1 MATSDTNA
9 NEHGK
14 RRMSSR
20 QATIERHASMELV
33 HRRVKI
39 DPRHNSKQKL
49 RDLREAGQQLN
60 YLHNFLLE
68 LGNTGMTYAGLA
80 RLDLSFNLTVAKC
93 GDHYEN
99 RALDKL
105 TRHAKDEERKRHL
118 ANIKALSAIKAKGE
132 KVGRIRYTSGPRS
145 IPLKE
150 YGAWGDYKFVPDANG
165 KDNKKY
171 IRLAKIGTYRVTGG
185 KNIPD
190 DMEFADAVI
199 VYDALGTY
207 IDITG
212 YRPAGT
218 KAREREARRVKHHI
232 DVLPFGGID
241 ANVYQQIF
249 TSEGEV
255 HGAVVRVPRA
265 VRRASRAYSKSKEYA
280 KRHNCR
286 ASRKK
291 RAVLKRAYERRSN
304 RLTDAAR
311 KEVSALLDRYE
322 ILFFQGDDA
331 SAWMSSNRSWA
342 RELDSNI
349 VRQVLSMLREQ
360 RGAYDIGQFEP
371 STKACGVC
379 GHVELDGIRPGVN
392 SWVCP
397 VCGARLDRQWNAAW
411 VIRLVGVCQLLD
423 EVNFSPSSGVL
434 ANLSSAE
441 LSWLRSWWSR
451 RLSDRFWNGQVKDVR
466 RKFDVIQDLANVLEA
481 VIVSGG
487 LLETSRAAK
496 RI

>member
-1 MATSDTNA
+1 MATSETITNA
-9 NEHGK
+9 HGK
-14 RRMSSR
+14 RRMNSR
-20 QATIERHASMELV
+20 QVTIERHASMELV

-39 DPRHNSKQKL
+39 GPRHNSKQKL

-80 RLDLSFNLTVAKC
+80 RLDLSFNLTIAKC

-118 ANIKALSAIKAKGE
+118 ANIKALAAKKENGE

-150 YGAWGDYKFVPDANG
+150 YGVDYKFVPDANG

-171 IRLAKIGTYRVTGG
+171 IRLSKIGTYRVTGG

-190 DMEFADAVI
+190 DMELANAVI

-218 KAREREARRVKHHI
+218 KAHEREVRRVRHHI
-232 DVLPFGGID
+232 DVIPFGGID

-255 HGAVVRVPRA
+255 HGTVVHVPRA
-265 VRRASRAYSKSKEYA
+265 VRRAARAYSKSKEYA
-280 KRHNCR
+280 KKHNCL

-291 RAVLKRAYERRSN
+291 RAALARACERRSN

-311 KEVSALLDRYE
+311 KEVSSLLDRYE

-379 GHVELDGIRPGVN
+379 GHVELDGVRPGVG

-434 ANLSSAE
+434 AGLSSSE

-451 RLSDRFWNGQVKDVR
+451 RLSDCFWNGQVKDVR
-466 RKFDVIQDLANVLEA
+466 RKLDVIQDLANVLEA
-481 VIVSGG
+481 VIASGG

>member
-1 MATSDTNA
+1 MAASETRTKEYN
-9 NEHGK
+9 K
-14 RRMSSR
+14 RRRDSR
-20 QATIERHASMELV
+20 QATVERHASMELV
-33 HRRVKI
+33 HRRIKI

-68 LGNTGMTYAGLA
+68 CGNTGMTYAGLA
-80 RLDLSFNLTVAKC
+80 RLDLSFKLTAVKC

-99 RALDKL
+99 RMLDKL
-105 TRHAKDEERKRHL
+105 SRHAKDEERKRHL
-118 ANIKALSAIKAKGE
+118 ANIKTLATIKANGE

-145 IPLKE
+145 IPLRE
-150 YGAWGDYKFVPDANG
+150 YGVDYKFVPDANG

-190 DMEFADAVI
+190 DMEFANAVI
-199 VYDALGTY
+199 VYDALGIY

-218 KAREREARRVKHHI
+218 KAHEREVRRVRHHI
-232 DVLPFGGID
+232 DIIPFGGID
-241 ANVYQQIF
+241 ANIYQQIF

-255 HGAVVRVPRA
+255 HGTVIRVPRA

-280 KRHNCR
+280 KKHNCH

-291 RAVLKRAYERRSN
+291 RAALKRACERRSN
-304 RLTDAAR
+304 CLTDAAR
-311 KEVSALLDRYE
+311 KEVSRLLDRYE

-360 RGAYDIGQFEP
+360 RGAHDVGRFEP

-379 GHVELDGIRPGVN
+379 GHVELDGVRPGVD
-392 SWVCP
+392 SWFCP

-423 EVNFSPSSGVL
+423 KVNFSPSSGVL
-434 ANLSSAE
+434 AGLSSAE

-451 RLSDRFWNGQVKDVR
+451 RQSDRFWNGQVKGVR
-466 RKFDVIQDLANVLEA
+466 RKLNVIQDLANVLEA
-481 VIVSGG
+481 VIASGG

>member
-1 MATSDTNA
+1 MTTSETNT

-14 RRMSSR
+14 RRMNSR

-60 YLHNFLLE
+60 YLHNFLIE
-68 LGNTGMTYAGLA
+68 CGRTGMTYAGLA
-80 RLDLSFNLTVAKC
+80 RLDLGFDLTAVKC

-190 DMEFADAVI
+190 DMELANAVI
-199 VYDALGTY
+199 VYDALGIY

-218 KAREREARRVKHHI
+218 KAHEREVRRVKHHI
-232 DVLPFGGID
+232 DVIPFGGID

-265 VRRASRAYSKSKEYA
+265 VRRASRDYSKSKKYA

-291 RAVLKRAYERRSN
+291 RAVLARACERRSN
-304 RLTDAAR
+304 RLIDAAR
-311 KEVSALLDRYE
+311 KEVSSLLDRYE

-342 RELDSNI
+342 CELDSNI

-360 RGAYDIGQFEP
+360 RGAHDVGQFEP

-379 GHVELDGIRPGVN
+379 GHVELDGIRPGVD

-423 EVNFSPSSGVL
+423 EVNFSPSSGAL
-434 ANLSSAE
+434 AGLSSSE

-451 RLSDRFWNGQVKDVR
+451 RLSDRFWNGQVRDVR
-466 RKFDVIQDLANVLEA
+466 RKLDVMQDLANVLGA
-481 VIVSGG
+481 IIASCG
-487 LLETSRAAK
+487 LLETSRAER

>member
-1 MATSDTNA
+1 MN
-9 NEHGK
+9 
-14 RRMSSR
+14 SR
-20 QATIERHASMELV
+20 QATIERHAAMELV

-68 LGNTGMTYAGLA
+68 LDNTGMTYAGLA
-80 RLDLSFNLTVAKC
+80 RLDLSFNLTAVKC

-118 ANIKALSAIKAKGE
+118 ANIKTLVTKKSNGE

-150 YGAWGDYKFVPDANG
+150 YGVDYKFVPDANG

-171 IRLAKIGTYRVTGG
+171 IRLSKIGTYRVTGG

-190 DMEFADAVI
+190 DMELSNAVI
-199 VYDALGTY
+199 VYDALGIY

-218 KAREREARRVKHHI
+218 KAHKREVRRVRHHI
-232 DVLPFGGID
+232 DVIPFGGID

-255 HGAVVRVPRA
+255 HGTVIRVPRA
-265 VRRASRAYSKSKEYA
+265 IRRASRDYSKSKEYA

-291 RAVLKRAYERRSN
+291 RAALARACERRSN

-311 KEVSALLDRYE
+311 KEVSRLLDRYE

-342 RELDSNI
+342 CELDSNI

-360 RGAYDIGQFEP
+360 RGAHDVGRFEP

-379 GHVELDGIRPGVN
+379 GHVELDGVRPGVG

-397 VCGARLDRQWNAAW
+397 VCGARLNRQWNAAW

-423 EVNFSPSSGVL
+423 EVNFSPSSGAL
-434 ANLSSAE
+434 ADLSLSE

-451 RLSDRFWNGQVKDVR
+451 RLSDRFWNGQMKDVR
-466 RKFDVIQDLANVLEA
+466 RKLDVMQDLANVLGA
-481 VIVSGG
+481 VIASGG

>member
-1 MATSDTNA
+1 
-9 NEHGK
+9 
-14 RRMSSR
+14 
-20 QATIERHASMELV
+20 
-33 HRRVKI
+33 
-39 DPRHNSKQKL
+39 
-49 RDLREAGQQLN
+49 
-60 YLHNFLLE
+60 
-68 LGNTGMTYAGLA
+68 MTYAGIA
-80 RLDLSFNLTVAKC
+80 RLDLGFNLTIAKC
-93 GDHYEN
+93 GDRYEN
-99 RALDKL
+99 RLLDKL

-118 ANIKALSAIKAKGE
+118 ANIKTLAAHKAKGE

-150 YGAWGDYKFVPDANG
+150 YGRDYEFVPDSNG

-190 DMEFADAVI
+190 DMEFANAVI

-218 KAREREARRVKHHI
+218 KAREREVRRVKHHI
-232 DVLPFGGID
+232 DVIPFGGID

-249 TSEGEV
+249 TSECEV
-255 HGAVVRVPRA
+255 HGTVIRVPRA
-265 VRRASRAYSKSKEYA
+265 VRRASRDYSKSKEYA

-291 RAVLKRAYERRSN
+291 RAVLKRACERRSN

-311 KEVSALLDRYE
+311 KEVSSLLDRYE

-379 GHVELDGIRPGVN
+379 GHVELDGIRPGVG

-434 ANLSSAE
+434 ADLSAGE
-441 LSWLRSWWSR
+441 LSWLRFWWYR
-451 RLSDRFWNGQVKDVR
+451 RQSDRFWNGQVKDVR

-481 VIVSGG
+481 VIASGG
-487 LLETSRAAK
+487 LLETSRAER

>member
-1 MATSDTNA
+1 MATSETSA
-9 NEHGK
+9 NEYNK
-14 RRMSSR
+14 RRRDSR
-20 QATIERHASMELV
+20 QATIERHAGMELV
-33 HRRVKI
+33 HRRIKI

-80 RLDLSFNLTVAKC
+80 RLDLGFKLTIAKC

-105 TRHAKDEERKRHL
+105 TRHVKDEERKRHL
-118 ANIKALSAIKAKGE
+118 ANIKTLATKKESGE

-145 IPLKE
+145 IPLRE
-150 YGAWGDYKFVPDANG
+150 YGHDYKFVPDANG

-190 DMEFADAVI
+190 DMELANAVI

-218 KAREREARRVKHHI
+218 KAREREVRRVKHHI
-232 DVLPFGGID
+232 DVIPFGGID

-255 HGAVVRVPRA
+255 HGTVIRVPRA
-265 VRRASRAYSKSKEYA
+265 VRRASRDYSKSKEYA
-280 KRHNCR
+280 KKHNCR

-291 RAVLKRAYERRSN
+291 RAVLKRACERRSN

-311 KEVSALLDRYE
+311 KEVSSLLDRYE

-349 VRQVLSMLREQ
+349 VRQVLSMLSEQ
-360 RGAYDIGQFEP
+360 RGAHDVGQFEP

-379 GHVELDGIRPGVN
+379 GHVELWCSSWCRFLGLSCLWGAFESSVECGLGN
-392 SWVCP
+392 SLGGRVP
-397 VCGARLDRQWNAAW
+397 V
-411 VIRLVGVCQLLD
+411 
-423 EVNFSPSSGVL
+423 
-434 ANLSSAE
+434 
-441 LSWLRSWWSR
+441 
-451 RLSDRFWNGQVKDVR
+451 VR
-466 RKFDVIQDLANVLEA
+466 
-481 VIVSGG
+481 
-487 LLETSRAAK
+487 
-496 RI
+496 

>member
-1 MATSDTNA
+1 MTTSETHA

-14 RRMSSR
+14 RRMNSR
-20 QATIERHASMELV
+20 QATIERHATMELV
-33 HRRVKI
+33 HRRIKI

-68 LGNTGMTYAGLA
+68 CGNTGMTYAGLA
-80 RLDLSFNLTVAKC
+80 RLDLSFNLTAVKC

-118 ANIKALSAIKAKGE
+118 SNIKTLAAIKANGE
-132 KVGRIRYTSGPRS
+132 KVGKIRYTSGPRS

-150 YGAWGDYKFVPDANG
+150 YGVDYKFVPDANG
-165 KDNKKY
+165 KNNKKY
-171 IRLAKIGTYRVTGG
+171 IRLAKIGTYRVSGG

-190 DMEFADAVI
+190 DMEFSNAVI

-218 KAREREARRVKHHI
+218 KAREREVRRVKHHI
-232 DVLPFGGID
+232 DVIPFGGID

-255 HGAVVRVPRA
+255 HGAVVRVPQA
-265 VRRASRAYSKSKEYA
+265 VRRSSRAYSKSKEYT

-286 ASRKK
+286 ASRNK
-291 RAVLKRAYERRSN
+291 RAVLKRAWERRSN

-311 KEVSALLDRYE
+311 KEVSRLLDRYE

-331 SAWMSSNRSWA
+331 SAWMSSNRFWA

-349 VRQVLSMLREQ
+349 VRQILSMLREQ
-360 RGAYDIGQFEP
+360 RGAHDIGQFEP

-379 GHVELDGIRPGVN
+379 GHVELDGIRPGVD

-411 VIRLVGVCQLLD
+411 VIRLVGICQLLD
-423 EVNFSPSSGVL
+423 EVNFSPSSGAL
-434 ANLSSAE
+434 ADLSSGE

-451 RLSDRFWNGQVKDVR
+451 RQSDRFWNGQVKDAR
-466 RKFDVIQDLANVLEA
+466 RKLDVIQDLANVLEA
-481 VIVSGG
+481 AIASGG
-487 LLETSRAAK
+487 LLETSRAER

>member
-1 MATSDTNA
+1 MATSETSK

-14 RRMSSR
+14 RRMNSR
-20 QATIERHASMELV
+20 QATIERHAGMELV

-68 LGNTGMTYAGLA
+68 LDNTGMTYAGLA
-80 RLDLSFNLTVAKC
+80 RLDLGFNLTAVKC

-118 ANIKALSAIKAKGE
+118 ANIKTLANIKSKGE
-132 KVGRIRYTSGPRS
+132 KVGRIHYTSGPRS

-150 YGAWGDYKFVPDANG
+150 YGRDYKFVPDSNG

-171 IRLAKIGTYRVTGG
+171 IRLPKIGTYRVTGG

-190 DMEFADAVI
+190 DMEFANAVI
-199 VYDALGTY
+199 IYDALGTY
-207 IDITG
+207 IDIIG

-218 KAREREARRVKHHI
+218 KAREREVRRVKHHI
-232 DVLPFGGID
+232 DVIPFGGID

-255 HGAVVRVPRA
+255 HGTVARVPRA
-265 VRRASRAYSKSKEYA
+265 VRRASRDYSKSKEYA

-291 RAVLKRAYERRSN
+291 RAVLKRACERRSN
-304 RLTDAAR
+304 RLIDAAR
-311 KEVSALLDRYE
+311 KEVSSLLDRYE

-349 VRQVLSMLREQ
+349 VRQVLSMLSEQ
-360 RGAYDIGQFEP
+360 RGAHDIGRFEP

-379 GHVELDGIRPGVN
+379 GHVELDGIRPGVG

-423 EVNFSPSSGVL
+423 EVNFSPSSGAL
-434 ANLSSAE
+434 AGLSSAE

-451 RLSDRFWNGQVKDVR
+451 RQSDRFWNGQVKDVR
-466 RKFDVIQDLANVLEA
+466 RKLDVMQDLANVLGA
-481 VIVSGG
+481 VIASGG
-487 LLETSRAAK
+487 LLETSRAER

>member
-1 MATSDTNA
+1 
-9 NEHGK
+9 
-14 RRMSSR
+14 
-20 QATIERHASMELV
+20 
-33 HRRVKI
+33 
-39 DPRHNSKQKL
+39 
-49 RDLREAGQQLN
+49 
-60 YLHNFLLE
+60 
-68 LGNTGMTYAGLA
+68 MTYAGLA
-80 RLDLSFNLTVAKC
+80 RLDLGFKLTAVKC

-118 ANIKALSAIKAKGE
+118 ANIKTLATRKANGE
-132 KVGRIRYTSGPRS
+132 KIGRIRYTSGPRS

-150 YGAWGDYKFVPDANG
+150 YGDRGDYKFVPDANG

-185 KNIPD
+185 KNIPG
-190 DMEFADAVI
+190 DMELANAVI
-199 VYDALGTY
+199 VYDALGIY

-218 KAREREARRVKHHI
+218 KAREREVRRVKHHI

-255 HGAVVRVPRA
+255 HGTVVRVPRA

-291 RAVLKRAYERRSN
+291 RAVLKRACERRSN

-311 KEVSALLDRYE
+311 KEVSRLLDRYE

-379 GHVELDGIRPGVN
+379 GHVELDGIRPGVD

-397 VCGARLDRQWNAAW
+397 VCGARLDRQWNAW

-434 ANLSSAE
+434 ADLSSSE

-451 RLSDRFWNGQVKDVR
+451 RLSDRFWNDQVKDVR
-466 RKFDVIQDLANVLEA
+466 RRKLDVIQDLVNVLGA
-481 VIVSGG
+481 VIASGG
-487 LLETSRAAK
+487 AVGDIPRRKANLERK
-496 RI
+496 RLEARHFNAE

>member
-1 MATSDTNA
+1 MAASETRTKEYN
-9 NEHGK
+9 K
-14 RRMSSR
+14 RRRDSR

-33 HRRVKI
+33 HRRIKI

-68 LGNTGMTYAGLA
+68 LGNTGMTYAGIA
-80 RLDLSFNLTVAKC
+80 RLDLGFNLTIAKC

-99 RALDKL
+99 RTLDKL

-118 ANIKALSAIKAKGE
+118 ANIKTLATHKANGE

-145 IPLKE
+145 IPLRE
-150 YGAWGDYKFVPDANG
+150 YGKDYKFVPDVNG

-171 IRLAKIGTYRVTGG
+171 IRLSKIGTYRVTGG

-190 DMEFADAVI
+190 DMEFANAVI

-218 KAREREARRVKHHI
+218 KARERKVRRVKHHI

-265 VRRASRAYSKSKEYA
+265 VRRAARDYSRSKEYA

-291 RAVLKRAYERRSN
+291 RAVLKRACERRSN

-311 KEVSALLDRYE
+311 KEVSRLLDRYE
-322 ILFFQGDDA
+322 VLFFQGDDA

-360 RGAYDIGQFEP
+360 RGAHDVGQFEP

-379 GHVELDGIRPGVN
+379 GHVELDGVRPGIN

-434 ANLSSAE
+434 AGLSSSE

-451 RLSDRFWNGQVKDVR
+451 RLSDRFWNGRVKDVR
-466 RKFDVIQDLANVLEA
+466 RKLDVMQDLANVLGA
-481 VIVSGG
+481 VIASGG

>member
-1 MATSDTNA
+1 MATSETST

-14 RRMSSR
+14 RRMNSR
-20 QATIERHASMELV
+20 QATIERHAGMELI
-33 HRRVKI
+33 HRRIKI

-60 YLHNFLLE
+60 YPHNFLLE

-80 RLDLSFNLTVAKC
+80 RLDLSFKLTAVKC

-105 TRHAKDEERKRHL
+105 SRHAKDEERKRHL
-118 ANIKALSAIKAKGE
+118 ANIKTLATIKASGE

-145 IPLKE
+145 IPLQQYE
-150 YGAWGDYKFVPDANG
+150 YDYEFVPDSNG

-190 DMEFADAVI
+190 DMEFANAVI
-199 VYDALGTY
+199 IYDALGTY

-218 KAREREARRVKHHI
+218 KAKEREVRRVKHHI
-232 DVLPFGGID
+232 DIIPFGGID
-241 ANVYQQIF
+241 ANIYQQIF

-265 VRRASRAYSKSKEYA
+265 VRRASRDYSKSKECA

-291 RAVLKRAYERRSN
+291 RAVLKRACERRSN

-311 KEVSALLDRYE
+311 KEVSRLLDRYE
-322 ILFFQGDDA
+322 VLFFQGDDA

-349 VRQVLSMLREQ
+349 VRQVLSMLSEQ
-360 RGAYDIGQFEP
+360 RGAHDVGRFEP

-379 GHVELDGIRPGVN
+379 GHVELDGIRPGVG
-392 SWVCP
+392 SWFCP

-434 ANLSSAE
+434 AGLSSSE

-451 RLSDRFWNGQVKDVR
+451 RQSDRFWNGQVKDMR
-466 RKFDVIQDLANVLEA
+466 RKLDVIQNLVNVLGA
-481 VIVSGG
+481 VIASGG

>member
-1 MATSDTNA
+1 MATSEKSK
-9 NEHGK
+9 NEYNK
-14 RRMSSR
+14 RRRDSR

-80 RLDLSFNLTVAKC
+80 RLDLSFKLTIAKC

-118 ANIKALSAIKAKGE
+118 ANIKTLAAHKANGE

-150 YGAWGDYKFVPDANG
+150 YGRDYKFVPDANG

-190 DMEFADAVI
+190 DMEFANAVI

-218 KAREREARRVKHHI
+218 KVRERKVRRVKHHI
-232 DVLPFGGID
+232 DVIPFGGID

-265 VRRASRAYSKSKEYA
+265 VRRAARDYSKSKEYA

-304 RLTDAAR
+304 HLTDAAR
-311 KEVSALLDRYE
+311 KEVSRLLDRYE

-360 RGAYDIGQFEP
+360 RGAHDIGQFEP

-379 GHVELDGIRPGVN
+379 GHVELDGIRPGVD

-434 ANLSSAE
+434 AGLSSAE

-451 RLSDRFWNGQVKDVR
+451 RQSDRFWNGQVKDVR
-466 RKFDVIQDLANVLEA
+466 RKLDVMQDLANVLEA
-481 VIVSGG
+481 VIASGG

>member
-1 MATSDTNA
+1 MTTSDTNA
-9 NEHGK
+9 NEHNK
-14 RRMSSR
+14 RRRDSR
-20 QATIERHASMELV
+20 QATIERHSGMELV
-33 HRRVKI
+33 HRRIKI

-68 LGNTGMTYAGLA
+68 CGNTGMTCAGIA
-80 RLDLSFNLTVAKC
+80 RLDLGFKLTVVKC
-93 GDHYEN
+93 GNHYEN

-105 TRHAKDEERKRHL
+105 SRHAKDEERKRHL
-118 ANIKALSAIKAKGE
+118 ANIKTLATKKSNGE

-145 IPLKE
+145 IPLRE
-150 YGAWGDYKFVPDANG
+150 YGHDYKFVPDSNG

-190 DMEFADAVI
+190 DMELANAVI
-199 VYDALGTY
+199 VYDALGIY

-218 KAREREARRVKHHI
+218 KARERKVRRVKHHI

-255 HGAVVRVPRA
+255 HGTVIRVPRA
-265 VRRASRAYSKSKEYA
+265 VRRASRDYSKSKEYA
-280 KRHNCR
+280 KKHNCR

-291 RAVLKRAYERRSN
+291 RAVLKRAWERRSN

-311 KEVSALLDRYE
+311 KEVSRLLDRYE

-331 SAWMSSNRSWA
+331 SAWMSSNRAWA
-342 RELDSNI
+342 CELDSNI
-349 VRQVLSMLREQ
+349 VRQVLSMLSEQ
-360 RGAYDIGQFEP
+360 RGAHDVGRFEP

-379 GHVELDGIRPGVN
+379 GHVELDGVRPGVG

-423 EVNFSPSSGVL
+423 EVNFSPSSGAL
-434 ANLSSAE
+434 AGLSSSE

-466 RKFDVIQDLANVLEA
+466 RKLDVMQDLANVLGA
-481 VIVSGG
+481 VIASGG
-487 LLETSRAAK
+487 LLETSRAER

>member
-1 MATSDTNA
+1 MATSETST

-20 QATIERHASMELV
+20 QTTIERHAAMELV

-39 DPRHNSKQKL
+39 DHRHNSKQKL

-68 LGNTGMTYAGLA
+68 CGNTGMTYAGLA
-80 RLDLSFNLTVAKC
+80 RLDLSFNLTAVKC
-93 GDHYEN
+93 GDRYEN

-118 ANIKALSAIKAKGE
+118 ANIKTLAANKANGE
-132 KVGRIRYTSGPRS
+132 KVGRIRYTSEPRS

-150 YGAWGDYKFVPDANG
+150 YGADYKFVPDSNG

-171 IRLAKIGTYRVTGG
+171 IRLSKIGTYRVTGG

-190 DMEFADAVI
+190 DMEFANAVI
-199 VYDALGTY
+199 IYDALGIY

-218 KAREREARRVKHHI
+218 KAHEREVRRVRHHI

-241 ANVYQQIF
+241 ANIYQQIF

-265 VRRASRAYSKSKEYA
+265 VRRASRDYSKSKEYA
-280 KRHNCR
+280 KKHNCR

-311 KEVSALLDRYE
+311 KEVSRLLDRYE

-349 VRQVLSMLREQ
+349 VRQVLSMLSEQ

-379 GHVELDGIRPGVN
+379 GHVELDGVRPGVN

-423 EVNFSPSSGVL
+423 EVNFSPSSGAL
-434 ANLSSAE
+434 AGLSQAE
-441 LSWLRSWWSR
+441 LSWLRSWWFR
-451 RLSDRFWNGQVKDVR
+451 RQSDRFWNGQVKDVC
-466 RKFDVIQDLANVLEA
+466 RKLDVIQDLANVLEA
-481 VIVSGG
+481 VIASGG
-487 LLETSRAAK
+487 LLEISRAAK

>member
-1 MATSDTNA
+1 MATSETST

-14 RRMSSR
+14 RRMNSR

-33 HRRVKI
+33 HRRIKI

-68 LGNTGMTYAGLA
+68 CGNTGMTYAGLA
-80 RLDLSFNLTVAKC
+80 RLDLGFNLTIAKC

-105 TRHAKDEERKRHL
+105 TRHAKDEERKRHI
-118 ANIKALSAIKAKGE
+118 ANIKTLATKKANGE
-132 KVGRIRYTSGPRS
+132 KVGKIRYTSGPRS

-150 YGAWGDYKFVPDANG
+150 YGADYKFVPDANG

-190 DMEFADAVI
+190 DMEFANAVI
-199 VYDALGTY
+199 IYDALGTY

-218 KAREREARRVKHHI
+218 KAHEREVRRVRHHI
-232 DVLPFGGID
+232 DVIPFGGID

-255 HGAVVRVPRA
+255 HGTVVRVPRA
-265 VRRASRAYSKSKEYA
+265 VRRASRDYSKSKEYA
-280 KRHNCR
+280 ERHNCR

-349 VRQVLSMLREQ
+349 VRQVLSMLSEQ
-360 RGAYDIGQFEP
+360 RGAHDVGQFEP

-379 GHVELDGIRPGVN
+379 GHVELDGIRPGVD
-392 SWVCP
+392 SWICP

-423 EVNFSPSSGVL
+423 EVNFSPSSGAL
-434 ANLSSAE
+434 AGLSSSE
-441 LSWLRSWWSR
+441 LSLLCSWWSR
-451 RLSDRFWNGQVKDVR
+451 RQSDRFWNGQVKDVR
-466 RKFDVIQDLANVLEA
+466 RRKLDVIQDLVNVLGA
-481 VIVSGG
+481 VIASGG

>member
-1 MATSDTNA
+1 MKEERGTMATSETITNA
-9 NEHGK
+9 HGK
-14 RRMSSR
+14 RRMNSR
-20 QATIERHASMELV
+20 QVTIERHASMELV

-80 RLDLSFNLTVAKC
+80 RLDLSFNLTIAKC

-118 ANIKALSAIKAKGE
+118 ANIKALAAKKENGE

-150 YGAWGDYKFVPDANG
+150 YGVDYKFVPDANG

-171 IRLAKIGTYRVTGG
+171 IRLSKIGTYRVTGG

-190 DMEFADAVI
+190 DMELANAVI

-218 KAREREARRVKHHI
+218 KAHEREVRRVRHHI
-232 DVLPFGGID
+232 DVIPFGGID

-255 HGAVVRVPRA
+255 HGTVVHVPRA
-265 VRRASRAYSKSKEYA
+265 VRRAARAYSKSNEYA
-280 KRHNCR
+280 KKHNCR

-291 RAVLKRAYERRSN
+291 RAALARACERRSN

-311 KEVSALLDRYE
+311 KEVSRLLDRYE

-379 GHVELDGIRPGVN
+379 GHVELDGVRSGVN
-392 SWVCP
+392 PWLYAVLGS
-397 VCGARLDRQWNAAW
+397 RLDCQWNAA
-411 VIRLVGVCQLLD
+411 
-423 EVNFSPSSGVL
+423 
-434 ANLSSAE
+434 
-441 LSWLRSWWSR
+441 
-451 RLSDRFWNGQVKDVR
+451 
-466 RKFDVIQDLANVLEA
+466 
-481 VIVSGG
+481 
-487 LLETSRAAK
+487 
-496 RI
+496 

>member
-1 MATSDTNA
+1 MTASETNT
-9 NEHGK
+9 NEHNK
-14 RRMSSR
+14 RRRNSR
-20 QATIERHASMELV
+20 QATIERHAAMELV
-33 HRRVKI
+33 HRRIKI

-68 LGNTGMTYAGLA
+68 CGNTGMTYAGLA
-80 RLDLSFNLTVAKC
+80 RLDLSFNLTIAKC
-93 GDHYEN
+93 GDNYEN
-99 RALDKL
+99 RRLDKL

-118 ANIKALSAIKAKGE
+118 ANIKTLATKKSKGE
-132 KVGRIRYTSGPRS
+132 KVGGIRYTSGPRS
-145 IPLKE
+145 IPLRE
-150 YGAWGDYKFVPDANG
+150 YGADYKFVPDANG

-171 IRLAKIGTYRVTGG
+171 IQLAKIGTYRVTGG

-190 DMEFADAVI
+190 DMELANAVI

-218 KAREREARRVKHHI
+218 KAREREVRRVRHHI

-255 HGAVVRVPRA
+255 HGTVVRVPRA
-265 VRRASRAYSKSKEYA
+265 VRRASRDYSKSKEYA
-280 KRHNCR
+280 KKHNCR

-291 RAVLKRAYERRSN
+291 RAARARACECRSN

-311 KEVSALLDRYE
+311 KEVSSLLDRYE
-322 ILFFQGDDA
+322 VLFFQGDDA

-342 RELDSNI
+342 CELDSNI

-360 RGAYDIGQFEP
+360 RGAHDVGQFEP

-379 GHVELDGIRPGVN
+379 GHVELDGIRPGVD
-392 SWVCP
+392 SWICP

-423 EVNFSPSSGVL
+423 EVNFSPSSGAL
-434 ANLSSAE
+434 AGLSSSE

-451 RLSDRFWNGQVKDVR
+451 RQSDRFWNGQVKDVR
-466 RKFDVIQDLANVLEA
+466 RRKLDVIQDLVNVLEA
-481 VIVSGG
+481 VIASGG

>member
-1 MATSDTNA
+1 MTASKTNT
-9 NEHGK
+9 NEHNK
-14 RRMSSR
+14 RRRNSR
-20 QATIERHASMELV
+20 QATIERHAAMELV
-33 HRRVKI
+33 HRRIKI

-68 LGNTGMTYAGLA
+68 CGNTGMTYAGLA
-80 RLDLSFNLTVAKC
+80 RLDLSFNLTAVKC
-93 GDHYEN
+93 GDNYEN
-99 RALDKL
+99 RRLDKL

-118 ANIKALSAIKAKGE
+118 ANIKTLATKKSKGE
-132 KVGRIRYTSGPRS
+132 KVGGIRYTSGPRS
-145 IPLKE
+145 IPLRE
-150 YGAWGDYKFVPDANG
+150 YGADYKFVPDANG

-171 IRLAKIGTYRVTGG
+171 IQLAKIGTYRVTGG

-190 DMEFADAVI
+190 DMELANAVI

-218 KAREREARRVKHHI
+218 KAREREVRRVKYHI

-255 HGAVVRVPRA
+255 HGTVVRVPRA
-265 VRRASRAYSKSKEYA
+265 VRRASRDYSKSKEYA

-291 RAVLKRAYERRSN
+291 RAARARAYERRSN

-311 KEVSALLDRYE
+311 KEVSRLLDRYE

-360 RGAYDIGQFEP
+360 RGAHDIGQFEP

-379 GHVELDGIRPGVN
+379 GYVELDGIAPGVD

-423 EVNFSPSSGVL
+423 EVNFSPSSGAL

-451 RLSDRFWNGQVKDVR
+451 RQSDRFWNGRVKDVR
-466 RKFDVIQDLANVLEA
+466 RKLDVIQDLANVLEA
-481 VIVSGG
+481 VIASGG

>member
-1 MATSDTNA
+1 MATSETST

-14 RRMSSR
+14 RRMNSR
-20 QATIERHASMELV
+20 QATIERHAGMELI
-33 HRRVKI
+33 HRRIKI

-60 YLHNFLLE
+60 YPHNFLLE

-80 RLDLSFNLTVAKC
+80 RLDLSFKLTAVKC

-105 TRHAKDEERKRHL
+105 SRHAKDEERKRHL
-118 ANIKALSAIKAKGE
+118 ANIKTLATIKASGE

-145 IPLKE
+145 IPLQQYE
-150 YGAWGDYKFVPDANG
+150 YDYEFVPDSNG

-190 DMEFADAVI
+190 DMEFANAVI
-199 VYDALGTY
+199 IYDALGTY

-218 KAREREARRVKHHI
+218 KAKEREVRRVKHHI
-232 DVLPFGGID
+232 DIIPFGGID
-241 ANVYQQIF
+241 ANIYQQIF

-265 VRRASRAYSKSKEYA
+265 VRRASRDYSKSKECA

-291 RAVLKRAYERRSN
+291 RAVLKRACERRSN

-311 KEVSALLDRYE
+311 KEVSRLLDRYE
-322 ILFFQGDDA
+322 VLFFQGDDA

-349 VRQVLSMLREQ
+349 VRQVLSMLSEQ
-360 RGAYDIGQFEP
+360 RGAHDVGRFEP

-379 GHVELDGIRPGVN
+379 GHVELDGVRPGVD
-392 SWVCP
+392 SWFCP

-434 ANLSSAE
+434 AGLSSSE

-451 RLSDRFWNGQVKDVR
+451 RQSDRFWNGQVKGVR
-466 RKFDVIQDLANVLEA
+466 RKLNVIQDLANVLEA
-481 VIVSGG
+481 VIASGG

>member
-1 MATSDTNA
+1 MTTSDTNA

-14 RRMSSR
+14 RRMNSR
-20 QATIERHASMELV
+20 QATIERHAAMELV

-68 LGNTGMTYAGLA
+68 CGNTGMTYAGIA
-80 RLDLSFNLTVAKC
+80 RLDLGFKLTIAKC

-105 TRHAKDEERKRHL
+105 SRHAKDEERKRHL
-118 ANIKALSAIKAKGE
+118 ANIKTLATHKANGE

-150 YGAWGDYKFVPDANG
+150 YGADYKFVPDSNG
-165 KDNKKY
+165 KGNKKY
-171 IRLAKIGTYRVTGG
+171 IWLLKIGTYRVTGG

-190 DMEFADAVI
+190 DMEFANAVI
-199 VYDALGTY
+199 VYDALGIY

-218 KAREREARRVKHHI
+218 KSHEREVRRVKRHI

-255 HGAVVRVPRA
+255 HGAVIRVPRA
-265 VRRASRAYSKSKEYA
+265 VRRASRDYSKSKEYA

-291 RAVLKRAYERRSN
+291 RAVLKRACERRSN

-311 KEVSALLDRYE
+311 KEVSSLLDRYE

-342 RELDSNI
+342 RELDLNI
-349 VRQVLSMLREQ
+349 VRQVISMLREQ
-360 RGAYDIGQFEP
+360 RGAYDVGQFEP

-379 GHVELDGIRPGVN
+379 GHVELDGIRPGVD

-397 VCGARLDRQWNAAW
+397 VCGDRLDRQWNAAW

-434 ANLSSAE
+434 ADLSSAE

-466 RKFDVIQDLANVLEA
+466 RKLDVIQDLVNVLEA
-481 VIVSGG
+481 MIASGG
-487 LLETSRAAK
+487 LLETSRAER